1 MYKLNYRVALAPMA
15 GVTDHAFRSVSRRL
29 GAEFVYTEMLSAK
42 ALKYEDKKTAYL
54 AELFDDDKPIAAQ
67 IFGSEPDAMAYA
79 AARLADGSYKY
90 CRGNMTPDTIDINM
104 GCPAPKISGSG
115 DGSALLRTP
124 ELAERIVRQCA
135 LRCPIPV
142 TVKMRIGWDEDSICG
157 VEFARRM
164 EAAGA
169 AAITVHGRTRAG
181 RFCAPINFDELSRIK
196 HAISVPMIANGEIFN
211 ADDAMRMFERTGC
224 DAVMVGRGALGNPW
238 IFSEIQA
245 RLEGR
250 EYTPP
255 TPRDRIDTALGELR
269 MCVFEK
275 GEYIGVRESRKR
287 LAWYLKGL
295 RGAAAARDEINR
307 AESVDSIA
315 DILNRLAESATE

>member
-1 MYKLNYRVALAPMA
+1 MMYKLNYRVALAPMA
-15 GVTDHAFRSVSRRL
+15 GVTDHAFRSVCRRQ

-42 ALKYEDKKTAYL
+42 AVKFEDKKTAL
-54 AELFDDDKPIAAQ
+54 LGEIFDDDKPIAAQ
-67 IFGSEPDAMAYA
+67 IFGSDPETMAYA
-79 AARLADGSYKY
+79 AAVIADGSYKY
-90 CRGNMTPDTIDINM
+90 CRGNLRPDVIDINM

-115 DGSALLRTP
+115 DGSALLKSP
-124 ELAERIVRQCA
+124 ELAERIVR
-135 LRCPIPV
+135 RCTDKCSLPV

-181 RFCAPINFDELSRIK
+181 RFCAPINFDEIARIK
-196 HAISVPMIANGEIFN
+196 KAVSIPVTANGEIFTG
-211 ADDAMRMFERTGC
+211 DDALRMFERTGC

-238 IFSEIQA
+238 IFGEIAA

-250 EYTPP
+250 EYVAP
-255 TPRDRIDTALGELR
+255 TTLERVETALGELR
-269 MCVFEK
+269 MCVCEK
-275 GEYIGVRESRKR
+275 GEYVGIRESRKR

-307 AESVDSIA
+307 AVEVDEIEK
-315 DILNRLAESATE
+315 IMYGLVEAE

>member
-15 GVTDHAFRSVSRRL
+15 GVTDHAFRSVCRRL

-42 ALKYEDKKTAYL
+42 ALRFEDKKTAL
-54 AELFDDDKPIAAQ
+54 LGELFADDKPIAAQ
-67 IFGSEPDAMAYA
+67 IFGSEPDTMAYA
-79 AARLADGSYKY
+79 AAAIADGSYRY
-90 CRGNMTPDTIDINM
+90 CRGNITPDTIDINM

-124 ELAERIVRQCA
+124 ELAERIVR
-135 LRCPIPV
+135 RCVERCGIPV

-181 RFCAPINFDELSRIK
+181 RFSAPINFDELARIK
-196 HAISVPMIANGEIFN
+196 RAISVPMIANGEIFTGE
-211 ADDAMRMFERTGC
+211 DAVRMFERTGC

-238 IFSEIQA
+238 IFSEISA

-250 EYTPP
+250 EYVAP
-255 TPRDRIDTALGELR
+255 TPRERIATALDELR
-269 MCVFEK
+269 MCVSEK
-275 GEYIGVRESRKR
+275 GEYIGIRESRKR

-307 AESVDSIA
+307 AVSVDEIEN
-315 DILNRLAESATE
+315 ILYSLVESESK

>member
-1 MYKLNYRVALAPMA
+1 
-15 GVTDHAFRSVSRRL
+15 
-29 GAEFVYTEMLSAK
+29 MLSAK
-42 ALKYEDKKTAYL
+42 ALKYEDKKTAQL

-79 AARLADGSYKY
+79 AAKLADGSYKY
-90 CRGNMTPDTIDINM
+90 CRGNFTPDTIDINM

-142 TVKMRIGWDEDSICG
+142 TVKMRIGWDEASICG

-181 RFCAPINFDELSRIK
+181 RFCAPINFDEL
-196 HAISVPMIANGEIFN
+196 IAYQARDIR
-211 ADDAMRMFERTGC
+211 ADDRERGDFQRRRRDKRMFERTGC

-255 TPRDRIDTALGELR
+255 TPRERIDTALGELR

-307 AESVDSIA
+307 ADSVDEHRRISSKPALVGIR
-315 DILNRLAESATE
+315 D